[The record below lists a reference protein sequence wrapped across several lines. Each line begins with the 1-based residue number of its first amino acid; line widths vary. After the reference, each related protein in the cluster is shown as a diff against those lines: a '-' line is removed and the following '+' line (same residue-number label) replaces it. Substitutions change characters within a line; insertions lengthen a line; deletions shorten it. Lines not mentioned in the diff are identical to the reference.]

1 MSITIVTG
9 TDTGVGKTIAS
20 AALAVHASRSGS
32 TLVIKPTQTGMNGS
46 EPSDAAE
53 VTRLSGVPAL
63 TTVTLADP
71 LAPDTAAR
79 LSDTQLPTVR
89 DHAAIINEHAR
100 THQTLIVEGAGG
112 LLVHL
117 DHEGNTIAELAMALP
132 GSQVVVVT
140 SLKLGTL
147 NHTALTLEALT
158 RRDIEVAGLV
168 IGSVPAKLG
177 LAERCNRHDL
187 SRHGLPIL
195 AEIPAGAGAMT
206 RQLFT
211 AAHAA
216 WFTDHNPQDG
226 TKVSS

>member
-1 MSITIVTG
+1 M
-9 TDTGVGKTIAS
+9 
-20 AALAVHASRSGS
+20 
-32 TLVIKPTQTGMNGS
+32 
-46 EPSDAAE
+46 
-53 VTRLSGVPAL
+53 
-63 TTVTLADP
+63 
-71 LAPDTAAR
+71 
-79 LSDTQLPTVR
+79 
-89 DHAAIINEHAR
+89 
-100 THQTLIVEGAGG
+100 
-112 LLVHL
+112 HL

-211 AAHAA
+211 AAHAE